1 MTELELQAQV
11 ADYLR
16 LQYPSVL
23 FHSDFGLTSLAVQLR
38 RTENLLRQI
47 SDLVT
52 EENIKAVAEEQIDAK
67 EQA

>member
-1 MTELELQAQV
+1 MSASRELNEAQCCLSRAAMILKEL
-11 ADYLR
+11 
-16 LQYPSVL
+16 
-23 FHSDFGLTSLAVQLR
+23 GLTSLAVQLR

-47 SDLVT
+47 SNLVT